1 MHEGQVADSLRQGWC
16 AQKQS
21 GQATA
26 FVCLTDMLSALKT
39 AAEKK
44 LSKLLLKVKAIVCTA
59 HKQTTFRS
67 YIALKSQGKWNSES
81 ECTLVLFLA
90 VLYSTI

>member
-1 MHEGQVADSLRQGWC
+1 MEGRLGGKAGALR
-16 AQKQS
+16 QS

-44 LSKLLLKVKAIVCTA
+44 LSELLLKAKASLHTV
-59 HKQTTFRS
+59 
-67 YIALKSQGKWNSES
+67 
-81 ECTLVLFLA
+81 
-90 VLYSTI
+90 